1 MSRHTISCVF
11 AVILCTARLAAA
23 HGHGEH
29 ASPSGHNGGHFHPEI
44 RPCQG
49 RFDLRLEALEL
60 VREDPAERPL
70 AIEQLVGSAGE
81 TVSDAEDLDQGFEPG
96 ARLVLGIRLGRCWR
110 IEASGFWLDESDE
123 TDTESRAASLDT
135 PFAVRGDVPGDL
147 FLPTG
152 FQGGFDFQGNDLIRT
167 ELDSRVFGAEAGLW
181 RSWGESCL
189 TGTVGGGLRFLELDE
204 DLTYTA
210 DDSLANPSGDTFFTL
225 ANAIDNHL
233 MGAQVG
239 GGVRMQ
245 AFDLLS
251 FGLDARAGLFANW
264 MERDS
269 SLVRGDG
276 LVGIEGGGDD
286 VGFATVLEVSG
297 DARCEVTGRVSMVLG
312 YRLMQVNGAALATE
326 NLQENLSDPEE
337 YQTLGGDGSVFWHG
351 LFFGVE
357 IRF

>member
-1 MSRHTISCVF
+1 MSRHTMSCVF

-23 HGHGEH
+23 HGEGAPH
-29 ASPSGHNGGHFHPEI
+29 SGHDGGRSHPASW
-44 RPCQG
+44 PCQS
-49 RFDLRLEALEL
+49 RFDLRLEAFAL
-60 VREDPAERPL
+60 VREEPAERPL

-96 ARLVLGIRLGRCWR
+96 ARLVTGYRLGRGWR
-110 IEASGFWLDESDE
+110 IEASGFWLGESDE
-123 TDTESRAASLDT
+123 SDTESRAGTLDT

-147 FLPTG
+147 FLPNG

-167 ELDSRVFGAEAGLW
+167 EFDSQAFGAEAGLW
-181 RSWGESCL
+181 RGWGQGRV
-189 TGTVGGGLRFLELDE
+189 TGTVGGGLRFFELDE
-204 DLTYTA
+204 DLTYTV
-210 DDSLANPSGDTFFTL
+210 DDSLANAGGDTIFTL
-225 ANAIDNHL
+225 ANDIDNHL

-239 GGVRMQ
+239 GGVRIQ
-245 AFDLLS
+245 ALDFLS
-251 FGLDARAGLFANW
+251 FGVDARAGLFANW

-276 LVGIEGGGDD
+276 VVGIDSGGDD
-286 VGFATVLEVSG
+286 VGFATVFEVSG
-297 DARCEVTGRVSMVLG
+297 DVRCDVTCRVSVVLG

-337 YQTLGGDGSVFWHG
+337 YRTLGDDGSVLWHG